1 MSKFDVARLREPA
14 AWIMLSAGGLD
25 VLLRVVQMLVGA
37 SNGPYGGGLSL
48 TERAFSA
55 FSGLT
60 SPVVTA
66 LLLGA
71 VLLMTKVGEPSPKAK
86 LITYGAAAGLAL
98 ATAFGALALLL
109 GLFAGAGGLP
119 TAQFFLTGV
128 PLLALSAIALVY
140 LLPQVI
146 PAQSA
151 TQFGRPGGAGH
162 QVGYGQQPGF
172 GQQSPSYGGQPEPSF
187 AQQPGYGQQPPSY
200 GGQPEPSFAQQS
212 GYGQQPPSHGG
223 QPEQPFAQQP
233 GYGQQTPSY
242 GGQPEQPIGQQ
253 PGYGQQAP
261 QQPQPATPQ
270 PATPQPR
277 AALPA
282 APSDQNRS
290 QTDQGYGQSDPGYGQ
305 SDQGSPQPEQGY
317 GSAQPE
323 QGYGSAQPE
332 QGYGSAQP
340 EQGYGQAAHPD
351 QGYGAAQP
359 EPGFA
364 QTGQAA
370 GQPEQGYGQGYTQPG
385 QGFAPAERPSDQPG
399 YGQPDHGYVPAEQG
413 YTPSSQ
419 GYAPADQGYAPA
431 AAQNAYTPSET
442 LPDTG
447 YQPPSEYQPAPYVPA
462 DSQPNVYGQQGA
474 FGDAPPN
481 PYAPDNQPN
490 PYAPPEPASYAS
502 GETTPSVPSP
512 QQEQPQYGQQPYY
525 GGQNAF
531 DQQGAQQDAQQGG
544 QPFTGYSGH
553 EYATPPAYQEPD
565 LPVDPRSQQLHHAY
579 QQAETYQTAVG
590 TQPDLRVPDYSSQ
603 QARPYDDPFGHPQ
616 QAHPQQA
623 HPQQANPQQAHP
635 QAPQHSQQPYH
646 SQQPQ
651 HSQPYEPQQG
661 QYAPQGYQPT
671 HQAAGWPEPHGES
684 TMRLDPASY
693 RGDALGDSSRQGDDP
708 IDPTAIYTP
717 NEPRR

>member
-25 VLLRVVQMLVGA
+25 VLLSVVRMLVGA
-37 SNGPYGGGLSL
+37 SNGPYGGGVSL
-48 TERAFSA
+48 TGRAFSA
-55 FSGLT
+55 FSSLS

-86 LITYGAAAGLAL
+86 PITYGAAAGLAL

-119 TAQFFLTGV
+119 TAQLLLTGV
-128 PLLALSAIALVY
+128 PRLALSAIALAY

-151 TQFGRPGGAGH
+151 AQFGHPGGTGH
-162 QVGYGQQPGF
+162 QVGYGQQAGY
-172 GQQSPSYGGQPEPSF
+172 GQQPPSYGGQPEPSF

-200 GGQPEPSFAQQS
+200 GGQPEPSFAQQP
-212 GYGQQPPSHGG
+212 GYGQQPPSQGG
-223 QPEQPFAQQP
+223 QPEQPFAQQA
-233 GYGQQTPSY
+233 GYGQQPPSY
-242 GGQPEQPIGQQ
+242 GGQPEQPFGQQ
-253 PGYGQQAP
+253 PGFGQQAP

-290 QTDQGYGQSDPGYGQ
+290 QTDQGYGQPDQGFAQPEPSYGQ
-305 SDQGSPQPEQGY
+305 A
-317 GSAQPE
+317 AQPE
-323 QGYGSAQPE
+323 QGYGAAQ
-332 QGYGSAQP
+332 
-340 EQGYGQAAHPD
+340 PD

-359 EPGFA
+359 EQGFA
-364 QTGQAA
+364 QAGQVA
-370 GQPEQGYGQGYTQPG
+370 GQPEQGYGQGHTQPG
-385 QGFAPAERPSDQPG
+385 QGFAPAEQPSGQAG
-399 YGQPDHGYVPAEQG
+399 YGQPDHGYAPAEQG

-447 YQPPSEYQPAPYVPA
+447 YQPPSEYQPAPYIPA
-462 DSQPNVYGQQGA
+462 DSQPNAYGQQGT
-474 FGDAPPN
+474 FGDAQPN

-490 PYAPPEPASYAS
+490 PYAPPEPASYVS
-502 GETTPSVPSP
+502 GETAPSVPNP

-525 GGQNAF
+525 GGQSAF
-531 DQQGAQQDAQQGG
+531 DQQGDQLGAQQGG
-544 QPFTGYSGH
+544 QPFTGYSGN

-579 QQAETYQTAVG
+579 QQAETYQTAAG

-623 HPQQANPQQAHP
+623 HNQHANPQQAHP
-635 QAPQHSQQPYH
+635 QQAHPQAAPQY

-661 QYAPQGYQPT
+661 QYAPQSYQPT
-671 HQAAGWPEPHGES
+671 HQAAAWPEPHGES